1 MYFLREIS
9 LLKSQQIRVILQH
22 FWTGLSMQK
31 KRERR
36 EALCD
41 IDISDDAI
49 PVVDQIWPVAQ
60 KIISES
66 VRLMLPLL
74 KLFGVG

>member
-1 MYFLREIS
+1 
-9 LLKSQQIRVILQH
+9 
-22 FWTGLSMQK
+22 MQK